1 MKKRKAKRIKKVN
14 EVNPEN
20 ANEKE
25 FSEAELAFLNLIA
38 RLIVDISI
46 RQANERDRERD
57 DGAK

>member
-1 MKKRKAKRIKKVN
+1 MKKRKAKRIKTVN

-46 RQANERDRERD
+46 RQANEQDRERD

>member
-1 MKKRKAKRIKKVN
+1 MKKRKAKRIKTVN

-46 RQANERDRERD
+46 RQANERDTERD

>member
-1 MKKRKAKRIKKVN
+1 MKKRKAKRIKTVN

-20 ANEKE
+20 TNEQE
-25 FSEAELAFLNLIA
+25 FGDAELAFLNLIA

-57 DGAK
+57 NGAR